1 MKKILFLH
9 GLNWSGECPPA
20 LTLRKELEDVAEI
33 TAPDLPVN
41 PEDALKMLLDIC
53 DTLQPDLI
61 IGSSYGAFLGQQL
74 IKIVGAPALLCSS
87 MFRMT
92 NFLRL
97 RIGTHNFKSRRADGI
112 QSYEITPELIDV
124 FQEMENHQF
133 DCYDEWYRDKV
144 VGFYGLQDTLAKTK
158 EEFRKYYSI
167 VIEYDG
173 PHTMTPDNVK
183 STLAPV
189 ARATLAQFPRSSQRL
204 FRHFKGNSYRLV
216 CHAKD
221 SETLDRQV
229 TYQALYGN
237 RGYWVRPEQMFF
249 ERVVR
254 NGSSMPRFAEVGHI

>member
-112 QSYEITPELIDV
+112 QSYEITLELIDV

-144 VGFYGLQDTLAKTK
+144 VGFYGLQDTLTKTK
-158 EEFRKYYSI
+158 EEFRKYYST

-237 RGYWVRPEQMFF
+237 RGYWVRPERMFF